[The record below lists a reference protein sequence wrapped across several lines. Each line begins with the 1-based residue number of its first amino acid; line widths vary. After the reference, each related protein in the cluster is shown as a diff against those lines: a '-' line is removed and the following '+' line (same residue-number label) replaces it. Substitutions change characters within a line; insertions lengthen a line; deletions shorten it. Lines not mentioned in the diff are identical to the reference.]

1 MKRLGPELKMPKLK
15 GSEMKVPPFLSDLY
29 YDLSERR
36 LLPIIALIVVAIVA
50 APFLLGGESSES
62 EPVPTPTTGGG
73 ATATAS
79 QRSLTVVEAEPGL
92 RNYKKRLAHRSP
104 TDPFKQR
111 FNGPVLKNGEL
122 NPQTGTTSTTVT
134 TSEGSPGTGET
145 VPGPSSGGPVY
156 APGTIIHFAYAIDVR
171 ITKSGGSS
179 SASSSAS
186 ETDSRRGTDS
196 ESEPDLEAET
206 YSGPGTTSNAAAKP
220 KPNSKPKSKSK
231 SETEIKHR
239 VLPLTSLPG
248 PKAPVVTY
256 LAPAKAK
263 KDNVILLISDKVTSV
278 FGESRCVAG
287 VQVCQLL
294 EVEPHFPVTFAF
306 GANGARYTIELLK
319 MERVV
324 TGHS

>member
-50 APFLLGGESSES
+50 APFLLGGGSGEP
-62 EPVPTPTTGGG
+62 EPVPTPTTGAG

-111 FNGPVLKNGEL
+111 FNAPVLKNGEL

-145 VPGPSSGGPVY
+145 VPSPGGPVY

-179 SASSSAS
+179 SGSSSAS
-186 ETDSRRGTDS
+186 ETDSRP
-196 ESEPDLEAET
+196 EPDPEAEAFA
-206 YSGPGTTSNAAAKP
+206 SPGATSSAAATPNP
-220 KPNSKPKSKSK
+220 KSRAKPKSKSK

-263 KDNVILLISDKVTSV
+263 KDNVIFLISDKVTSV

-319 MERVV
+319 TERVV
-324 TGHS
+324 TGHE